1 MRGGKREGAGRK
13 KILTYETTVI
23 KIPFPLKELFKSIID
38 YELNFLNQKRRV

>member
-1 MRGGKREGAGRK
+1 VAKEKARGAK